1 MSPCHRSGVCPAVYV
16 VCLLC
21 VFLCQPACCSSVLFP
36 SLWVNAATLTLLGGL
51 VLCYVSCSY
60 SCEPCH
66 CLIVVC
72 AARIT
77 YPLVGVDGFRR
88 PDCGHT
94 FPFRAAP
101 HGRPDVVS

>member
-1 MSPCHRSGVCPAVYV
+1 MLPCHRSGVCPVVYV

-21 VFLCQPACCSSVLFP
+21 VFLCQPTRCRFVLFP
-36 SLWVNAATLTLLGGL
+36 SLCVNAETLTLLGGF
-51 VLCYVSCSY
+51 VLCCVSCWY
-60 SCEPCH
+60 SCKPCH

-88 PDCGHT
+88 RDLGLK
-94 FPFRAAP
+94 FAFRAAP
-101 HGRPDVVS
+101 HGHPDVVS

>member
-1 MSPCHRSGVCPAVYV
+1 MLPCHRSGVCPAVYV
-16 VCLLC
+16 MCLLC
-21 VFLCQPACCSSVLFP
+21 VFLCQPVCCLSVLFP
-36 SLWVNAATLTLLGGL
+36 SLCVSAGALAFLGGF
-51 VLCYVSCSY
+51 VWRSVSCSY
-60 SCEPCH
+60 SCEPCR

-88 PDCGHT
+88 RDLGLT
-94 FPFRAAP
+94 FAFRAAP

>member
-1 MSPCHRSGVCPAVYV
+1 MLPCHRSGVCSVVYV
-16 VCLLC
+16 MCLLC
-21 VFLCQPACCSSVLFP
+21 VFLGQPVCCLSVLFP
-36 SLWVNAATLTLLGGL
+36 SLCVNAETLTFLGVF
-51 VLCYVSCSY
+51 VLCCDSCL

-77 YPLVGVDGFRR
+77 NPLVGVDGLRRRDLGLTFAFR
-88 PDCGHT
+88 T
-94 FPFRAAP
+94 AP